1 MIKKPRE
8 YVLEHIPKNSVGAE
22 IGVHLGNFS
31 EKIIAKSSPKMLYLI
46 DPWKTFDDEK
56 YKDSW
61 YGSKTSQTEMDDR
74 YRSVVKKFKNQNVK
88 IIRDLSVNAANQIPD
103 ESLDWVYIDG
113 DHSYEGSYNDLS
125 TYYAKVKRG
134 GLIYGDDY
142 NINKWWSTGV
152 IDALHQT
159 LYEKKLKI
167 VFLFGNQFCCKKI

>member
-31 EKIIAKSSPKMLYLI
+31 TKIINSASPKLLYLI

-61 YGSKTSQTEMDDR
+61 YGSKTTQEEMDER
-74 YRSVVKKFKNQNVK
+74 YHTVVKKFQKNNVK
-88 IIRDLSVNAANQIPD
+88 ILRNFSLEAAKEIPD
-103 ESLDWVYIDG
+103 NSLDWVYVDG
-113 DHSYEGSYNDLS
+113 DHSFEGSYNDLN
-125 TYYAKVKRG
+125 TYYDKVKKG
-134 GLIYGDDY
+134 GFIYGDDY
-142 NINKWWSTGV
+142 NIDKWWNTGV
-152 IDALHQT
+152 VDALHKV

-167 VFLFGNQFCCKKI
+167 VFLLGNQFCCKKL